1 MIIGVIGR
9 GDHCEPEAY
18 TLAEQVGGEI
28 ARRGHLLV
36 CGGMTGVME
45 AACKGAKAAGG
56 TTIGILPGEDPHA
69 ANRWVDI
76 PIVTGM
82 GYARNAIVA
91 LTASAVIAVYGEYG
105 TLTEMAFALGYKMP
119 VIGLHSWTLRRPDG
133 SPEPGVIVA
142 STPSDAVDKAIEA
155 ALRHE
160 GASPGRR
167 R

>member
-1 MIIGVIGR
+1 MSIGVIGR
-9 GDHCEPEAY
+9 GDNCEPEAY
-18 TLAEQVGGEI
+18 ALAEQVGGEI
-28 ARRGHLLV
+28 ARRGHMLV

-45 AACKGAKAAGG
+45 AVCKGAKAVGG
-56 TTIGILPGEDPHA
+56 ATIGILPGEDPRA

-76 PIVTGM
+76 PIVTGL

-105 TLTEMAFALGYKMP
+105 TLTEIAYALGYKMP
-119 VIGLHSWTLRRPDG
+119 VIGLHSWALRRPDG
-133 SPEPGVIVA
+133 SPEPMLISA
-142 STPSDAVDKAIEA
+142 TTPSDAVDKAIAA